1 MLKEKTPTFDFLA
14 VLTFFVCVSSH
25 SVGGNDLL
33 WSEEFEVDGA
43 PDERVWSY
51 DLGDL
56 GVNQE
61 LQIYTDEPENVVV
74 ENGSLTLTARGTSD
88 GGFTSG
94 RIRTQDKIMFQYAT
108 VEARI
113 SIPDLTDGLWPA
125 FWTLGH
131 DISSVGWPRCGEI
144 DILEMGAGQAI
155 ADDVVNRRVY
165 STCHWDVD
173 GQYASYGESLT
184 VPESLDEGFH
194 VWRMEWTPLA
204 ISTFVDDQ
212 HVWTIDIS
220 DPDAFSGHE
229 FHAPHFLII
238 NLAVGGTFTG
248 IFNSND
254 VTASLPARYL
264 VDYVRIFDNGHT
276 LLSGSGLENDD
287 CAVDLDGD
295 GTVGGTDLAQL
306 LARWGR
312 ADDDADLDENGIV
325 DGADVTVLLA
335 AWGQPCG
342 S

>member
-1 MLKEKTPTFDFLA
+1 MSQESMGPFSVCA
-14 VLTFFVCVSSH
+14 VLVCSS
-25 SVGGNDLL
+25 VVVTPGFAADDPI

-61 LQIYTDEPENVVV
+61 LQVYTDEPENVVV
-74 ENGSLTLTARGTSD
+74 ENGSLTLTARETSD

-94 RIRTQDKIMFQYAT
+94 RIRTQDKVMFQYAT

-113 SIPDLTDGLWPA
+113 SIPDLADGLWPA
-125 FWTLGH
+125 FWTLGN

-295 GTVGGTDLAQL
+295 GTVGGTDLAEL
-306 LARWGR
+306 LARWGSV
-312 ADDDADLDENGIV
+312 DEDADLNQ
-325 DGADVTVLLA
+325 DGSVGAEDLTVLLGS
-335 AWGQPCG
+335 WGALCE